1 MVDINRAPQ
10 LRALVDELAP
20 CVTDLIL
27 QPSVSRFAIGRT
39 SNLRRRAGRQR
50 CDGIVSLHGAD
61 DHALIVG
68 IEQALAGR
76 FSDHPK
82 RVGETFR
89 GTDTECESRY
99 VYVAVWYDRS

>member
-1 MVDINRAPQ
+1 MVDLSRAPRV
-10 LRALVDELAP
+10 RALVDELAP
-20 CVTDLIL
+20 CVTDLIV
-27 QPSVSRFAIGRT
+27 QPSVRRFAIGRT
-39 SNLRRRAGRQR
+39 SNLRRRADRQR

-76 FSDHPK
+76 FNDHPK
-82 RVGETFR
+82 RVGEDLR
-89 GTDTECESRY
+89 TDTECESRY